1 MKIVKQ
7 IPAFLLAFLFL
18 FGGLNHFFNF
28 VPNPPM
34 TGEPLAFMELFGKS
48 GYMTVI
54 KICEVLFGLLLLI
67 PKTRALGYIL
77 IAPIAVNILIFEL
90 HIAHAPGIGIAL
102 VALTALGIYFNKE
115 KYMGI
120 LS

>member
-1 MKIVKQ
+1 MKILSQV
-7 IPAFLLAFLFL
+7 PAYLLAFLFL
-18 FGGLNHFFNF
+18 FGGLNHFFAF

-34 TGEPLAFMELFGKS
+34 TGDSLTFMELFGKT

-54 KICEVLFGLLLLI
+54 KICEVLFGILLLI

-77 IAPIAVNILIFEL
+77 IAPIAINILIFEL